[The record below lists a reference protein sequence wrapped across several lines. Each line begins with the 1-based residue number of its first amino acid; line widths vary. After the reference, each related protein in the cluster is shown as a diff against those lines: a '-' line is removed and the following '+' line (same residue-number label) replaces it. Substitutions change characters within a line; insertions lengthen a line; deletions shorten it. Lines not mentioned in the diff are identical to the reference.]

1 MTRSM
6 VVNRN
11 IANAVDD
18 YFTRIIVA
26 PDKALAEAL
35 AANAAAGLPSID
47 VSAPQGKLI
56 HLLARMSGARKAL
69 EIGTLGG
76 YSTIWLARALP
87 DDGRL
92 ITLEMS
98 AKHADVARR
107 NVARAGLGDKVEIR
121 TGAALT
127 TLPKLE
133 AEGLGPFDFVF
144 IDADKT
150 NNAAYLEWALR
161 LSRPGTTIMVDNVVR
176 EGEVVDAASR
186 NTDVVGVRRMF
197 ELMAREPRLSAT
209 AIQTVGA
216 KGWDGFALAIVS

>member
-1 MTRSM
+1 MT
-6 VVNRN
+6 NKRN
-11 IANAVDD
+11 WSEVDS
-18 YFTRIIVA
+18 YFARTLIGSD
-26 PDKALAEAL
+26 PALEAAL
-35 AANAAAGLPSID
+35 AANATAGLPSID

-92 ITLEMS
+92 ITLEVS
-98 AKHADVARR
+98 ARHADIARR
-107 NVARAGLGDKVEIR
+107 NVARAGLESKVEIR
-121 TGAALT
+121 TGAALM
-127 TLPKLE
+127 TLPKLV

-150 NNAAYLEWALR
+150 NNAAYLEWAMR
-161 LSRPGTTIMVDNVVR
+161 LSRSGATIVVDNVVR
-176 EGEVVDAASR
+176 EGGIVETASR
-186 NTDVVGVRRMF
+186 DPDVVGVRRMF

-216 KGWDGFALAIVS
+216 KGWDGFALAVVS

>member
-1 MTRSM
+1 MSKRWSE
-6 VVNRN
+6 
-11 IANAVDD
+11 VDS
-18 YFTRIIVA
+18 YFAKTLIGSDA
-26 PDKALAEAL
+26 ALDEAL
-35 AANAAAGLPSID
+35 AANSAAGLPSID

-56 HLLARMSGARKAL
+56 HLLARMMGARKAL

-92 ITLEMS
+92 VTLEVS
-98 AKHADVARR
+98 ARHAEVARR
-107 NVARAGLGDKVEIR
+107 NVARGGLASKVEIR
-121 TGAALT
+121 TGAALNV
-127 TLPKLE
+127 LPQIE
-133 AEGLGPFDFVF
+133 AEAIGPFDFVF

-161 LSRPGTTIMVDNVVR
+161 LSRPGTAIVVDNVVR
-176 EGEVVDAASR
+176 EGGLVEAASR
-186 NTDVVGVRRMF
+186 DPDVIGVRRMF

-216 KGWDGFALAIVS
+216 KGWDGFVLAIVN

>member
-1 MTRSM
+1 MM

-11 IANAVDD
+11 LWKAVDA
-18 YFTRIIVA
+18 YVTGTIVM
-26 PDKALAEAL
+26 PEPALEAAL
-35 AANAAAGLPSID
+35 AANSAAGLPSID

-56 HLLARMSGARKAL
+56 HLLARMAGARKAL
-69 EIGTLGG
+69 EIGALGG

-92 ITLEMS
+92 ITLELNPRN
-98 AKHADVARR
+98 AEVARS
-107 NVARAGLGDKVEIR
+107 NVARAGLESKVEIR
-121 TGAALT
+121 TGAALAS
-127 TLPKLE
+127 LPRIE

-161 LSRPGTTIMVDNVVR
+161 LSRPGTAIVVDNVVR
-176 EGEVVDAASR
+176 DGEVADAASR
-186 NTDVVGVRRMF
+186 DPDVIGVRRMF
-197 ELMAREPRLSAT
+197 ELIAREPRLSAT

-216 KGWDGFALAIVS
+216 KGWDGFALAIVKGA

>member
-1 MTRSM
+1 L
-6 VVNRN
+6 
-11 IANAVDD
+11 ANERRWSEVDS
-18 YFTRIIVA
+18 YFA
-26 PDKALAEAL
+26 EALIGTDATLEEAL

-47 VSAPQGKLI
+47 VSALQGKLI

-98 AKHADVARR
+98 AKHADIARR
-107 NVARAGLGDKVEIR
+107 NVARAGLSAKVQIR
-121 TGAALT
+121 TGAALA
-127 TLPKLE
+127 TLPKIE
-133 AEGLGPFDFVF
+133 AERLGPFDFVF

-150 NNAAYLEWALR
+150 NNTAYLEWAMR

-176 EGEVVDAASR
+176 EGEVVDVASR
-186 NTDVVGVRRMF
+186 SPDVVGVRRMF
-197 ELMAREPRLSAT
+197 DLIASEPRLSAT

-216 KGWDGFALAIVS
+216 KGWDGFALAIVN